1 MKEQNYDQYMPI
13 IPLRGLTVFPDML
26 ISFDAGRDR
35 TLNAINEATERDQ
48 ICFLITQKDAQVGE
62 ITPDGLYE
70 VGTVA
75 RIKQVLK
82 LQGESV
88 RVFAEGLERGR
99 IDRYI
104 RHVPYFEGMV
114 LTQPST
120 SVEDELLREAL
131 ARKLKDAFEEY
142 TRASGKVGSELVL
155 SVMADEQLGKLC
167 DAIAASVLTHF
178 EDKQSILDEFDVEQR
193 ARKLLTI
200 LRRETEIM
208 KLEAHIQSEVRK
220 STERSQKEYYLREQ
234 MRVIRKELGDDV
246 DGDDEL
252 QKFRDKLAALD
263 LPDEARKKADK
274 ELARYAQLPQGSH
287 ELPNVQSYL
296 ELMCDL
302 PWGKHTEDNF
312 DLINARKVLDEEHYG
327 LDKIKDR
334 VIEHLAVCKLRNSP
348 GGTILCLIGP
358 PGVGK
363 TSIARSVAHATG
375 RKFVRMSLGGVHDEA
390 DIRGHR
396 RTYIGA
402 APGRIINAM
411 REAGSMNPVLLFDE
425 IDKLASDVRGDPA
438 SALLEVFDVNQ
449 NNAFRDHFL
458 ELPFDLSEAMFITT
472 ANDRSSIPRPLLD
485 RMEVI
490 ELDSYTSEEKLQI
503 ARRHL
508 LPKQITAHGLPAKA
522 VTVPDESLWLLIEEY
537 TREAGVRE
545 LERRLG
551 DLCRKAAV
559 AAVSEG
565 KKRSVMTPRQV
576 ERLLGPPKYRH
587 NDRSHENRVGVVNG
601 MAWTA
606 VGGCLLEVEVAVVN
620 GKGNLELTGSLGD
633 VMKESAH
640 AAFTYLRTHAAE
652 WGIDPLFYEKYDL
665 HIHIPEGAVPKDG
678 PSAGVTMATAMA
690 SALSGVP
697 VRGDVAMTGEVSIRG
712 RVLAVGGLKEK
723 TLAAYREGISTIIL
737 PDENQPDLPEL
748 SETVRKNVRL
758 VFAKDLHT
766 VFTTALCLQNQ
777 GKNKEDLE
785 IRPPVAVNTPAA
797 NVVS

>member
-1 MKEQNYDQYMPI
+1 MSDKNYDKYMPI

-26 ISFDAGRDR
+26 LSFDAGRDR
-35 TLNAINEATERDQ
+35 TLNAINEAAERDQ
-48 ICFLITQKDAQVGE
+48 LCFLITQKDAQLGE
-62 ITPDGLYE
+62 VTPQDLYE

-75 RIKQVLK
+75 RIKQVLR

-88 RVFAEGLERGR
+88 RVFAEGIARGR

-104 RHVPYFEGMV
+104 RHVPYFEGMI
-114 LTQPST
+114 LTQPT
-120 SVEDELLREAL
+120 ALMQDDLLREAM
-131 ARKLKDAFEEY
+131 ARKLREAFEEY
-142 TRASGKVGSELVL
+142 GHASGKVGSEFVL
-155 SVMADEQLGKLC
+155 SALADEQVGKLC
-167 DAIAASVLTHF
+167 DAIAAGVLNHF
-178 EDKQSILDEFDVEQR
+178 EDKQAILEEFDEEAR
-193 ARKLLTI
+193 ARKLLAI

-208 KLEAHIQSEVRK
+208 KLEARIQGEVRK
-220 STERSQKEYYLREQ
+220 NTERSQKEYYLREQ
-234 MRVIRKELGDDV
+234 MRVIRKELGEDV
-246 DGDDEL
+246 DGSDEL
-252 QKFRDKLAALD
+252 ESLRERLLAKAL
-263 LPDEARKKADK
+263 PEEARKKADK

-287 ELPNVQSYL
+287 ELPGLQSYL
-296 ELMCDL
+296 ELLADL
-302 PWGKHTEDNF
+302 PWGEETEDNY
-312 DLINARKVLDEEHYG
+312 DLANARKVLDDEHYG
-327 LDKIKDR
+327 LEKVKDR
-334 VIEHLAVCKLRNSP
+334 VVEHLAVCKLKNSP
-348 GGTILCLIGP
+348 GGTILCLVGP

-363 TSIARSVAHATG
+363 TSIAKSVAHATG

-402 APGRIINAM
+402 APGRIIAAM

-425 IDKLASDVRGDPA
+425 IDKLGSDVRGDPA

-449 NNAFRDHFL
+449 NSAFRDHFL
-458 ELPFDLSEAMFITT
+458 ELPFDLSQVMFITT
-472 ANDRSSIPRPLLD
+472 ANDRSTIPRPLLD

-490 ELDSYTSEEKLQI
+490 ELESYTSEEKLQI

-508 LPKQITAHGLPAKA
+508 LPKQVASHGLAPKSVA
-522 VTVPDESLWLLIEEY
+522 VPDESLWLLIEEY

-565 KKRSVMTPRQV
+565 KRRSVMTPRQV
-576 ERLLGPPKYRH
+576 SRLLGPPKYKKKEQQKG
-587 NDRSHENRVGVVNG
+587 DRVGVVNG

-652 WGIDPLFYEKYDL
+652 WGIDPLFYEKFDL

-690 SALSGVP
+690 SALSGAP
-697 VRGDVAMTGEVSIRG
+697 VRGNVAMTGEVSIRG

-723 TLAAYREGISTIIL
+723 TLAAYREGITTIVL
-737 PDENQPDLPEL
+737 PAENQPDLPEL
-748 SETVRKNVRL
+748 SETVRQNVRL
-758 VFAKDLHT
+758 VFAQDLSE
-766 VFTTALCLQNQ
+766 VFAAALLPADEKQAPARKAQ
-777 GKNKEDLE
+777 V
-785 IRPPVAVNTPAA
+785 PVNLPSAAVCRTC
-797 NVVS
+797 